1 MTRKIIYTFVA
12 IFVVVPLLYMTTFLP
27 LNENKSAI
35 ILSQEEHTEAVPI
48 LLPDGYLEWPVQHD
62 VKCFDGLYKIEF
74 YEDVNK
80 WSSNIVVRI
89 YANNKLSVVQYGIL
103 SSVTEEISG
112 NMSILLDEAWHP
124 FDTPVPND
132 EISSML
138 YVGVLY
144 DVIETLNLAVED
156 EEIAKKNCLESLDA
170 VTKKLE

>member
-12 IFVVVPLLYMTTFLP
+12 IFVVVPLLYMTVFFP
-27 LNENKSAI
+27 LNERKSAT
-35 ILSQEEHTEAVPI
+35 ILTQEEYTETAPI
-48 LLPDGYLEWPVQHD
+48 LLPDGYLEWPVHHD

-74 YEDVNK
+74 YENVDK
-80 WSSNIVVRI
+80 WLSDIVVRV
-89 YANNKLSVVQYGIL
+89 YANNKLSVVQYGTL
-103 SSVTEEISG
+103 NSVTEKVSG
-112 NMSILLDEAWHP
+112 NMSILLNEAWHP